1 MIPSW
6 SNSPDEKTKAKIFSW
21 PKNLESGSGK
31 MNDSEVKSTYC
42 SCRGPK
48 FNTQNL
54 HGISEPSAT
63 PVSEDLMLSIDF
75 CELLQICGAHI
86 YIQVHTHMHKFF

>member
-1 MIPSW
+1 M
-6 SNSPDEKTKAKIFSW
+6 AKDFR
-21 PKNLESGSGK
+21 SGSGK

-54 HGISEPSAT
+54 HGSSEPSGT
-63 PVSEDLMLSIDF
+63 PVPEDPMLSIDF
-75 CELLQICGAHI
+75 CELLHICGAHI
-86 YIQVHTHMHKFF
+86 YIQAHTYA